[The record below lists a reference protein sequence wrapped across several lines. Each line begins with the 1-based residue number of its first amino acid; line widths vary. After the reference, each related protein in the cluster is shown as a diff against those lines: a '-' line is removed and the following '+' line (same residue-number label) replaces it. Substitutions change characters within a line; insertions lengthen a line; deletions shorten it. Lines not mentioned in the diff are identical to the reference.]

1 MRRLSVREMR
11 DKVGR
16 LGEILEVE
24 GEVIVT
30 TRGRPIAR
38 VLPVSR
44 ETRMPS
50 HRDLRTAMDPLDH
63 GSEEEIRAD
72 RDER

>member
-11 DKVGR
+11 DNVGR

-38 VLPVSR
+38 VLPVRR
-44 ETRMPS
+44 ETQMPS
-50 HRDLRTAMDPLDH
+50 HRDLRMAMEPLVR
-63 GSEEEIRAD
+63 GSEHEIRAD
-72 RDER
+72 RNER

>member
-1 MRRLSVREMR
+1 MRKLSVREMR
-11 DKVGR
+11 NAVGR

-24 GEVIVT
+24 HEVIVT

-44 ETRMPS
+44 KTQMPS
-50 HRDLRTAMDPLDH
+50 HRDLRMAMEPLAQ

-72 RDER
+72 REER